1 MRMRREKLSA
11 MCLGKSKEKKVR
23 KPVIYILI
31 IIGAIMFG
39 GVCGAGIYRVLNET
53 LVEQLKNES
62 LNLEEQIS
70 SEIEITEEKDINTE
84 AGNIPETES
93 NLNEILAK
101 IHKQYIYS
109 QWFLE
114 DKYGIPNNYLED
126 RIVLQAED
134 LEEVIFYKNNDG
146 MIYFIPTSMVNVTV
160 QLDGK
165 EIQVCEYYDEGIRKL
180 YLYSYELDEPKLER
194 AIYPEVD
201 MSVRIYSEEV
211 QDFLDDLHL
220 LGTASVPFPE
230 KVPDG
235 AAKLYENEYTSAV
248 IDIIHSLFWEM
259 ERYGEYQV
267 YFGEYIYDSKMKYEY
282 KFYITVAIVGEETS
296 YWWIFRAKDKLSE
309 DGRGILDSDG
319 GSNHS
324 FPAEYDKDNYNYYAP
339 WIDGIIHANRLVVPL
354 TITESDIIKELGA
367 FKDEDDLNTIHFYLK

>member
-1 MRMRREKLSA
+1 M
-11 MCLGKSKEKKVR
+11 V
-23 KPVIYILI
+23 
-31 IIGAIMFG
+31 G

-53 LVEQLKNES
+53 
-62 LNLEEQIS
+62 
-70 SEIEITEEKDINTE
+70 NTE
-84 AGNIPETES
+84 AEYIPEAES

-114 DKYGIPNNYLED
+114 DKYGIPNNYFED
-126 RIVLQAED
+126 RIALQAED

-146 MIYFIPTSMVNVTV
+146 MIYFISTSMVNATV

-194 AIYPEVD
+194 AIYPKVD

-211 QDFLDDLHL
+211 QDFLDDIHL

-309 DGRGILDSDG
+309 DGRVILDSDG

-324 FPAEYDKDNYNYYAP
+324 FPAEYDKDDYNYYAP

-354 TITESDIIKELGA
+354 IITESDIIKELGA